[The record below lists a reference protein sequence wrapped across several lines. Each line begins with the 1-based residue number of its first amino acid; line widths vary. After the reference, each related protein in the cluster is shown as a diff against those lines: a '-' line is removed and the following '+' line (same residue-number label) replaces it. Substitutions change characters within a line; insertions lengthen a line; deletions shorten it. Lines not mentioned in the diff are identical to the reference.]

1 MEDKNVFYRDTW
13 AEIDLDALYS
23 NISQIRE
30 YLPENTKIFAA
41 VKANAYGHGD
51 IPTAK
56 TVLAAGVHGLA
67 VAFLDEAL
75 AIRKAGIKAPILVL
89 GAARAEDAGIAA
101 VHHISL
107 TVFQLDWIK
116 EAEKVIPPDCRLRVH
131 IKCDTGMGRIGVTEE
146 NELRQI
152 DAFLCQSNSFILDGI
167 FTHFATAD
175 QLDETYYNKQLSRFK
190 YFLSC
195 LETHP
200 PYIHAANSAAAL
212 CHKDSLF
219 NTARIGI
226 AMYGLSP
233 SDEIKD
239 LLPFKRQE
247 VFSLHTKIV
256 HVKKLQAG
264 EKVGYGAD
272 YTAKQDEWI
281 ATLPIGYADGWIRK
295 LRGLEVIADGE
306 MVPIVGKICMDQ
318 TMIRL
323 PRNMPLGT
331 QVTLIGKQ
339 KDHFVSVDDIAKK
352 LETINYEI
360 TCTITNRV
368 PRIYRARHS
377 NKSETNANF
386 RN

>member
-1 MEDKNVFYRDTW
+1 MEENKVFYRDTW

-30 YLPENTKIFAA
+30 YLPKETNIFAA

-75 AIRKAGIKAPILVL
+75 AIRDAGITAPILVL
-89 GAARAEDAGIAA
+89 GATRAEDAGIAA
-101 VHHISL
+101 CKNISL
-107 TVFQLDWIK
+107 TVFQLDWLQQ
-116 EAEKVIPPDCRLRVH
+116 AEKVIPTETSLRVH
-131 IKCDTGMGRIGVTEE
+131 IKCDTGMGRIGIT
-146 NELRQI
+146 NEDELLKI
-152 DAFLCQSNSFILDGI
+152 DGFIRKSDRIIFEGI
-167 FTHFATAD
+167 FTHFSTAD
-175 QLDETYYNKQLSRFK
+175 QLNETYYNKQLSRFK
-190 YFLSC
+190 YYLSC
-195 LETHP
+195 LETLP

-212 CHKDSLF
+212 CHNDSLF
-219 NTARIGI
+219 NTVRIGI
-226 AMYGLSP
+226 AMYGLTP

-239 LLPFKRQE
+239 ILPFNRKE

-256 HVKKLQAG
+256 HVKKLHAG

-272 YTAKQDEWI
+272 YCASEDEWI

-295 LRGLEVIADGE
+295 LRGFEVIADGE

-323 PRNMPLGT
+323 PRNMPVGT

-339 KDHFVSVDDIAKK
+339 KELYISVDDVATK
-352 LETINYEI
+352 LETINYEV
-360 TCTITNRV
+360 TCTITSRV
-368 PRIYRARHS
+368 PRVYKTRS
-377 NKSETNANF
+377 M
-386 RN
+386 

>member
-1 MEDKNVFYRDTW
+1 MEEKTVFYRDTW

-30 YLPENTKIFAA
+30 HLPRNTNIFAA
-41 VKANAYGHGD
+41 VKANAYGHGV
-51 IPTAK
+51 IQTAK

-75 AIRKAGIKAPILVL
+75 TIREAGITAPILVL
-89 GAARAEDAGIAA
+89 GATRAADAGVAA
-101 VHHISL
+101 VHNISL
-107 TVFQLDWIK
+107 TVFQIDWIK
-116 EAEKVIPPDCRLRVH
+116 EAEKVVPLGHALRVH
-131 IKCDTGMGRIGVTEE
+131 IKCDTGMGRIGVTKEDDLRE
-146 NELRQI
+146 IDVLLRQ
-152 DAFLCQSNSFILDGI
+152 SNRFIWDGI

-175 QLDETYYNKQLSRFK
+175 QLDEAYYNKQLSRFK
-190 YFLSC
+190 YFLNC
-195 LETHP
+195 LKMHP

-212 CHKDSLF
+212 CHSDSLF

-226 AMYGLSP
+226 AMYGLTP

-239 LLPFKRQE
+239 LLPFTRKE

-272 YTAKQDEWI
+272 YTASEDEWI
-281 ATLPIGYADGWIRK
+281 ATIPIGYADGWIRK
-295 LRGLEVIADGE
+295 LRGFKVIADGE

-318 TMIRL
+318 TMLKL
-323 PRNMPLGT
+323 PKKMPIGT

-339 KDHFVSVDDIAKK
+339 KNHFNSVDDVAKK

-368 PRIYRARHS
+368 PRVYKRQGIV
-377 NKSETNANF
+377 
-386 RN
+386 